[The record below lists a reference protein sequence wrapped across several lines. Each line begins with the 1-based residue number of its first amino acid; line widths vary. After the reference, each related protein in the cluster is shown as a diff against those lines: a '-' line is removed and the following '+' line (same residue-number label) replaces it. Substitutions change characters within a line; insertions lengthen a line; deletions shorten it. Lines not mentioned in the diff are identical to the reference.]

1 MLNSMKLFALM
12 ALVPTF
18 VLAQSSLDE
27 EVNSELDKMYKA
39 RLAQSQAAK
48 EPVSPAAEVQKQP
61 VTKIEAAPLQ
71 DSKAGVMRKS
81 RQDAEVSTEQT
92 IVEKLEESRLKDEKK
107 RADVLFGD
115 KFDILN
121 KDQAAAVASGAIVGA
136 QVAGSAAQPS
146 VGSAV
151 AVPAASAVTIVV
163 NPSPAPAVAPTITA
177 DKVAEKADA
186 KPVAVTEEAK
196 PEVKVEETK
205 ATESAVVS
213 TAAIVPV
220 EASKEVDREIIRS
233 EVSATLAE
241 MKPVEEKAKDRTYV
255 GALLGMGDYPDA
267 SNVRPQY
274 ASGIAIGRSFNER
287 LVVEGSFLYSNYQV
301 EQRDGGCVVNAY
313 GYTQC
318 YPRITEMNQYS
329 SAGLIKYQLLGG
341 MLRPEIGV
349 LGAYTYRTFSD
360 AQFGLSNDSVT
371 SQAFDMG
378 LMTGASLNLSESF
391 SLGFDFRYMWN
402 LTNRVD
408 TGFQQSYVKPY
419 LKSDTPIEKMN
430 YYTLGLMARFSF

>member
-1 MLNSMKLFALM
+1 MLNSMKLLALM

-39 RLAQSQAAK
+39 RLAQSQPAK
-48 EPVSPAAEVQKQP
+48 ESTAAAASEVQKQP
-61 VTKIEAAPLQ
+61 VTKIEAAPLKE
-71 DSKAGVMRKS
+71 SKAELMRKN

-115 KFDILN
+115 KFDVLS
-121 KDQAAAVASGAIVGA
+121 KDQAAGAAVAGAAVGA
-136 QVAGSAAQPS
+136 QAASSTQPTT
-146 VGSAV
+146 GSAV

-163 NPSPAPAVAPTITA
+163 NPSQQPPVSTEKTAAV
-177 DKVAEKADA
+177 EA
-186 KPVAVTEEAK
+186 KSEVK
-196 PEVKVEETK
+196 PEVKPEIKAEAAQAVEP
-205 ATESAVVS
+205 VVS
-213 TAAIVPV
+213 STAVVPV
-220 EASKEVDREIIRS
+220 ESSKEVDKEIIRS

-267 SNVRPQY
+267 TNVRPQY

-287 LVVEGSFLYSNYQV
+287 LIVEGSFLYSNYQV

-329 SAGLIKYQLLGG
+329 GAGLVKYQLLGG
-341 MLRPEIGV
+341 MLRPELGV

-360 AQFGLSNDSVT
+360 SQFALSSDTVS

-378 LMTGASLNLSESF
+378 LMTGASLALSESF

-402 LTNRVD
+402 LTSRVD
-408 TGFQQSYVKPY
+408 NGFQQSYVKPY

-430 YYTLGLMARFSF
+430 YYTLGVAARFSF